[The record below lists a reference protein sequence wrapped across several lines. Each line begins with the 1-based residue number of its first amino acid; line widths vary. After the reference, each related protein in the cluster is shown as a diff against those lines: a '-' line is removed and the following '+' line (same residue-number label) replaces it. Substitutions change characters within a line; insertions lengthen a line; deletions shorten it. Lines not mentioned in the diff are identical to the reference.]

1 MHVMAGPGSNRRRK
15 HAAAG
20 GALAGLVILI
30 YEVVF

>member
-1 MHVMAGPGSNRRRK
+1 MAGPGSNRRRK